1 VTEYAVRMR
10 NITKR
15 FGSLVANDQVSLDL
29 RRGSIHGL
37 LGENGAGKTTLMNI
51 LYGLYSPDE
60 GEIEADGRP
69 VRIDSPLQAMELD
82 IGMVHQH
89 FMLVRPFTVT
99 ENIVLGLPSARRPF
113 LDLKAAARRIEELSA
128 RYQLKI
134 DPSAR
139 IWQLSVGEAQRVE
152 ILKNIYL
159 DTRILILDE
168 PTTVLTPQEIRELF
182 DIMRLMKA
190 DGKSIILITHKLEEI
205 LAVTDEI
212 SVLRDGKLVGNALT
226 ARTTRNELTRMMV
239 GRNVLF
245 DFSRKRTRPGILV
258 LKVRSVSALGDKG
271 LPALREV
278 SFEVREGEI
287 LGVAGVAGNG
297 QKELCQVLSGLR
309 PVTSG
314 RVFLGERD
322 FTNHTPKEFIDN
334 QMAYIPED
342 RQETGLAM
350 EASLTKNFIIKN
362 FDRRPFSRLGF
373 LNRPAVKKNAQQLI
387 AEFNIKTVSGQA
399 WAKDLSGGNQQKAVL
414 AREISSNPKVLIA
427 NQPTQGLDI
436 GATEYVRQCLLDQRG
451 RGVGVLLI
459 SADLDEIFQLS
470 DRIAV
475 IYEGQIMDI
484 IDRQDARLELV
495 GRLMAGSREE
505 GAA

>member
-1 VTEYAVRMR
+1 MTEYAVRMR
-10 NITKR
+10 KITKR
-15 FGSLVANDQVSLDL
+15 FGALVANDQVSLDL

-51 LYGLYSPDE
+51 LYGLYHPDQ
-60 GEIEADGRP
+60 GEIEVDGQS
-69 VRIDSPLQAMELD
+69 VRIDSPLRAMELD

-113 LDLKAAARRIEELSA
+113 LDLKAASRRIEELSE

-159 DTRILILDE
+159 DIRIMILDE
-168 PTTVLTPQEIRELF
+168 PTTVLTPPEIEELF
-182 DIMRLMKA
+182 QIMRLMKE

-212 SVLRDGKLVGNALT
+212 SVLRDGKQVGNVPT
-226 ARTTRNELTRMMV
+226 ARTTRDELTRMMV
-239 GRNVLF
+239 GRDVLF
-245 DFSRKRTRPGILV
+245 DFSREQTRPGRSV
-258 LKVRSVSALGDKG
+258 LKARRVSALGDKG
-271 LPALREV
+271 LPALREI

-314 RVFLGERD
+314 QVFLGQDD
-322 FTNHTPKEFIDN
+322 FTGRPPKEFIDN

-342 RQETGLAM
+342 RQETGLVMDAGL
-350 EASLTKNFIIKN
+350 ARNFIIKN
-362 FDRRPFSRLGF
+362 FDRRPFSRHGF
-373 LNRPAVKKNAQQLI
+373 LNFSAIKENAGRLI
-387 AEFNIKTVSGQA
+387 EEFNVKTVSGQA
-399 WAKDLSGGNQQKAVL
+399 LAKDLSGGNQQKVVL
-414 AREISSNPKVLIA
+414 AREISSSPEILIA
-427 NQPTQGLDI
+427 NQPTQGLDV
-436 GATEYVRQCLLDQRG
+436 GATEYVRQSLLDQRG

-459 SADLDEIFQLS
+459 SADLEEIFQLS

-475 IYEGQIMDI
+475 IYNGEIMDI
-484 IDRQDARLELV
+484 IDRQDARLEQV

>member
-1 VTEYAVRMR
+1 MTEYAVRMR
-10 NITKR
+10 KITKR
-15 FGSLVANDQVSLDL
+15 FGALIANDHISLDL
-29 RRGSIHGL
+29 RWGSIHGL

-51 LYGLYSPDE
+51 LYGLYHPDQ
-60 GEIEADGRP
+60 GEIEVDGHP

-113 LDLKAAARRIEELSA
+113 LDLKAATRRIEELSA
-128 RYQLKI
+128 KYQLKI

-182 DIMRLMKA
+182 EIMRLMKA

-212 SVLRDGKLVGNALT
+212 SVLRAGKLVGNTPT

-245 DFSRKRTRPGILV
+245 DFSRKRTRPGRAV
-258 LKVRSVSALGDKG
+258 LKARRVSALGDKG

-278 SFEVREGEI
+278 SFEVRKGEI

-322 FTNHTPKEFIDN
+322 FTNRPPKEFIDN

-342 RQETGLAM
+342 RQETGLVM
-350 EASLTKNFIIKN
+350 EAGLTKNFIIKN
-362 FDRRPFSRLGF
+362 FDRRPFSRRGF
-373 LNRPAVKKNAQQLI
+373 LNGPAVKKNAGQLI
-387 AEFNIKTVSGQA
+387 EEFNIKTVSGQA
-399 WAKDLSGGNQQKAVL
+399 RAKELSGGNQQKVVL
-414 AREISSNPKVLIA
+414 AREISSKPKILIA
-427 NQPTQGLDI
+427 NQPTHGLDV

-451 RGVGVLLI
+451 EGVGVLLI

-475 IYEGQIMDI
+475 IFKGEIMDI
-484 IDRQDARLELV
+484 IDRPDAQLELV

>member
-1 VTEYAVRMR
+1 MTEYAVRMR
-10 NITKR
+10 KITKR
-15 FGSLVANDQVSLDL
+15 FGALVANDQVSLDL

-51 LYGLYSPDE
+51 LYGLYHPDQ

-128 RYQLKI
+128 KYKLKI

-159 DTRILILDE
+159 NARTLILDE

-182 DIMRLMKA
+182 EIMRLMKA

-205 LAVTDEI
+205 LAVADEI
-212 SVLRDGKLVGNALT
+212 SVLREGKLVGNVPT

-239 GRNVLF
+239 GRDVLF
-245 DFSRKRTRPGILV
+245 DFSRKRTRPGRSV
-258 LKVRSVSALGDKG
+258 LKARNVSALGDKE

-314 RVFLGERD
+314 RVFLGEHD
-322 FTNHTPKEFIDN
+322 FTGRPPKEFIDN

-342 RQETGLAM
+342 RQETGLVL
-350 EASLTKNFIIKN
+350 EAGLTKNFIIKN
-362 FDRRPFSRLGF
+362 FDRRPFSRRGF
-373 LNRPAVKKNAQQLI
+373 LNGPAVKKNAGRLI
-387 AEFNIKTVSGQA
+387 TEFNIKTVSGQA
-399 WAKDLSGGNQQKAVL
+399 RAKELSGGNQQKVVL
-414 AREISSNPKVLIA
+414 AREISSNPKILIA
-427 NQPTQGLDI
+427 NQPTHGLDV

-459 SADLDEIFQLS
+459 SADLDEIFQLA

-475 IYEGQIMDI
+475 IYKGEIMDI
-484 IDRQDARLELV
+484 LDRQDARLELV
-495 GRLMAGSREE
+495 GRLMAGSRKEE
-505 GAA
+505 AA